1 MYLSIVNAELDEM
14 FLLYFSNF
22 VEYLLIV
29 LVKIT
34 VLNKC
39 ISHSRF

>member
-29 LVKIT
+29 
-34 VLNKC
+34 NKK
-39 ISHSRF
+39 SLF

>member
-1 MYLSIVNAELDEM
+1 MYLSIVNAKLDEK

-34 VLNKC
+34 VFK
-39 ISHSRF
+39 